1 MRTLKLSKAVHGH
14 FGGPSDKLQQACPH
28 LVIPAFHSPPEPHYH
43 GFIGRVTNIIRVL
56 PPVFNVYLCQTTQQ
70 VLKSS
75 MMGGGGESGGE
86 CECAGVWGGAS
97 GGTRECGCLSK
108 WDVSANRSHELTSS
122 SFSSK
127 TLSRCAGISS
137 LKPCTTA

>member
-75 MMGGGGESGGE
+75 MMGGGVRVEVNVSVLVCGGVQVE
-86 CECAGVWGGAS
+86 AQGSVGV
-97 GGTRECGCLSK
+97 
-108 WDVSANRSHELTSS
+108 
-122 SFSSK
+122 
-127 TLSRCAGISS
+127 
-137 LKPCTTA
+137 